1 MSCGCDDAATYFKY
15 MTDSDMI
22 DEEFLSEL
30 DGSLTLRRAIKLYEL
45 VVMPAR
51 NLAARTREEYGKDL
65 RLFASW
71 CDRRGLLRVDQV
83 TLPVLEAYQAEMDA
97 HGYASSSRQRKTYA
111 LRGLL
116 AFFYGHGVIRQNI
129 GRRLI
134 PPLRVRREPR
144 FLTQAEYQ
152 ALKQACRDSPRDSA
166 IVEVLLQ
173 TGMRRGELARLTLDD
188 VFDLPER
195 LSQSPDGVGLIRIR
209 RRGGE
214 VAMPLNFR
222 ACRAIQRYLAVRPS
236 SPWRALFL
244 SRNGTALSPRA
255 ILNLIKHYSA
265 EIGLSGIGV
274 HTLRHTHGTHHVL
287 QGTDLNVIKENM
299 GHADISTTEQY
310 VVLAGKAR
318 RKALQD
324 HAL

>member
-1 MSCGCDDAATYFKY
+1 

-30 DGSLTLRRAIKLYEL
+30 DGSLTLRRAIKLFEL
-45 VVMPAR
+45 IGMAAR
-51 NLAARTREEYGKDL
+51 NLAPRTREEYGKDL
-65 RLFASW
+65 RLFAGW

-97 HGYASSSRQRKTYA
+97 HGYASASRQRKTYA

-116 AFFYGHGVIRQNI
+116 TFLFGHGVIDQNI

-134 PPLRVRREPR
+134 PPYRVRKEPR
-144 FLTQAEYQ
+144 FLTQSEYV
-152 ALKQACRDSPRDSA
+152 ALKQACHDVPRDAA

-188 VFDLPER
+188 VLDLPER
-195 LSQSPDGVGLIRIR
+195 LSQSPDGVGLIRLR
-209 RRGGE
+209 RRGYE
-214 VAMPLNFR
+214 VAMPINFR
-222 ACRAIQRYLAVRPS
+222 ACREIQRYLAARPTGPS
-236 SPWRALFL
+236 RALFL
-244 SRNGTALSPRA
+244 SRYGTALSPRA
-255 ILNLIKHYSA
+255 ILNLIKRYSA
-265 EIGLSGIGV
+265 EIGLSGVGV

-287 QGTDLNVIKENM
+287 KGTDLNVIKENM

-310 VVLAGKAR
+310 VALAGHAR
-318 RKALQD
+318 RKALQE